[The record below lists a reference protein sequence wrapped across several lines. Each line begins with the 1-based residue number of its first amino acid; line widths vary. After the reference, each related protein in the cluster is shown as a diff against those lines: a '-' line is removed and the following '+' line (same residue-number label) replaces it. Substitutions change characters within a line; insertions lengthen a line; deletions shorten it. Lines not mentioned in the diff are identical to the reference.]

1 MRRSPSF
8 GAHGSVGRRPLAIA
22 GLEWVPISSFAKPT
36 LCSPCGSSLDGWVCG
51 MQQSEGMHAPNFKT
65 GNVASRIN
73 SKAMI
78 SLIEHTATL
87 AAQLDR
93 SSWLVVACGAGVQA
107 ELPGAADRIHH
118 VESRLGFVV

>member
-22 GLEWVPISSFAKPT
+22 GLEWVPMSSFAKPT
-36 LCSPCGSSLDGWVCG
+36 LCTPCGSSLDGWVCG

-78 SLIEHTATL
+78 SLI
-87 AAQLDR
+87 DR